1 MKNVRHNWIP
11 KQNVRYNLIPN
22 EKHAVQL
29 DSQEKRTTRPRTGPP
44 KKHTT
49 RQPPGPPVGRK
60 SPKQQTIRRPF
71 AVVACL
77 AVDRLNGGTLR
88 GQKPLPQFSSFF
100 GLALAREDL
109 ARKYT
114 NP

>member
-1 MKNVRHNWIP
+1 MCGTTEFLMKNVRHNWIP

-49 RQPPGPPVGRK
+49 RRTPGRPKITKKPDHSAAICCWFVGCRQTEQRPPAG
-60 SPKQQTIRRPF
+60 
-71 AVVACL
+71 A
-77 AVDRLNGGTLR
+77 
-88 GQKPLPQFSSFF
+88 KP
-100 GLALAREDL
+100 
-109 ARKYT
+109 
-114 NP
+114 